1 MYTNARSLS
10 PKTDSL
16 VTMFDELELGFASIT
31 ETWFSDG
38 EIFEKNAKKLEDE
51 DLRIVQKSRKSRGG
65 GVAIVFNVR
74 KINLSNVWIKDNKFE
89 LVSVVGR
96 TVESST
102 KILILTAYYPPQM
115 NKEKLDG
122 MNDCISAHLDE
133 MKEKIGGL
141 KL

>member
-1 MYTNARSLS
+1 M
-10 PKTDSL
+10 
-16 VTMFDELELGFASIT
+16 
-31 ETWFSDG
+31 
-38 EIFEKNAKKLEDE
+38 
-51 DLRIVQKSRKSRGG
+51 
-65 GVAIVFNVR
+65 
-74 KINLSNVWIKDNKFE
+74 
-89 LVSVVGR
+89 SVVGR

-122 MNDCISAHLDE
+122 MNDCISDHLDE